1 MATFSEWICTSKE
14 ILNIVLLHTDIFIL
28 KRVGLVENWNR
39 IDLCGFLPYLLWRI
53 SQKLTKIIHILP
65 KYNGT
70 VMITVKEKQQ
80 EGPSKELIC
89 KVLSLGITN

>member
-1 MATFSEWICTSKE
+1 M
-14 ILNIVLLHTDIFIL
+14 
-28 KRVGLVENWNR
+28 
-39 IDLCGFLPYLLWRI
+39 
-53 SQKLTKIIHILP
+53 LP